1 MRARLGDERGIALV
15 VALLVAGL
23 MLGLGLAMLSYVDQ
37 QSSQSG
43 TERVRESTLTLS
55 EGALNAQA
63 NLLAGSWPKS
73 ASSAFVP
80 CTQSS
85 TSSSCPDV
93 ASLLAGFG
101 GKDFGTNG
109 SATSWDVSVRD
120 NALGNFYDDTAT
132 AGQPAWDASGPGGVP
147 DNLLWLRAQ
156 GTVRGQTRTVVA
168 LLRAFPIAQ
177 NFPRGVVTAGHF
189 RTTNNGKKVI
199 VDPGSGP
206 GVNVRCTPG
215 AGAPTRGDSCLDYVA
230 TKGQV
235 WPNSYSGSPTLPAAM
250 SASDISALRTKAQS
264 AGTWYLNCPAGIPS
278 APLVFIEN
286 GPCSIGGNTQLNS
299 AASPGLLIVNS
310 GTLSLGG
317 TATFFGLIYCVNSTP
332 APNGLTGDVVSIGGN
347 AQVQGAVVV
356 DGSGGVAAGSS
367 KTNIV
372 YDPNA
377 FNIINTNS
385 SVAIVANSWR
395 ELNGP

>member
-1 MRARLGDERGIALV
+1 MRDERGIALV
-15 VALLVAGL
+15 VAIVVAGL
-23 MLGLGLAMLSYVDQ
+23 MLALGLALLSFVDQ
-37 QSSQSG
+37 QSSQTG
-43 TERVRESTLTLS
+43 AERVKESSLTLT

-63 NLLAGSWPKS
+63 NLLAASWPKN
-73 ASSAFVP
+73 AASAFVP
-80 CTQSS
+80 CTQTS
-85 TSSSCPDV
+85 TNSSCPDV
-93 ASLLAGFG
+93 TALLGGFT
-101 GKDFGTNG
+101 GKDFGTGG
-109 SATSWDVSVRD
+109 SAASWTVSVRD
-120 NALGNFYDDTAT
+120 NGLGNFYDDTAT
-132 AGQPAWDASGPGGVP
+132 ASQPAYDAGGPGGVA
-147 DNLLWLRAQ
+147 DNLVWLRAQ

-206 GVNVRCTPG
+206 GINVRCTPG
-215 AGAPTRGDSCLDYVA
+215 AGAPARGDTCLDYVA

-235 WPNSYSGSPTLPAAM
+235 WPNAYNASATLPAAM
-250 SASDISALRTKAQS
+250 SASDISAMRTKAQS
-264 AGTWYLNCPAGIPS
+264 AGTWYLNCPATLPS
-278 APLVFIEN
+278 AALVFVEN
-286 GPCSIGGNTQLNS
+286 GPCSTGGNSQINS
-299 AASPGLLIVNS
+299 AASPGLLIINS
-310 GTLSLGG
+310 GTMTLGG
-317 TATFFGLIYCVNSTP
+317 TSNFFGLIYCVN
-332 APNGLTGDVVSIGGN
+332 AGGLTGDVVTIGGN

-356 DGSGGVAAGSS
+356 DGAGGVAAGSS

-385 SVAIVANSWR
+385 TVAVVANTWR